1 MYIYTKLRLDFDG
14 NVLEQEG
21 YEYDGPVAHCKGAS
35 KEEKDQAAQQAE
47 LSKRQAAFFDVMTS
61 SYNKMFEGQTA
72 ILGTLK
78 KTFDPI
84 LKAGPNQYGLSAAED
99 RAIRT
104 QASETTAQNYKM
116 AKQAVAEG
124 RAAQT
129 GDAFIPKGSD
139 AQLDAQLA
147 TAAAAQESQQ
157 QLGITQK
164 GFEIGRAQFK
174 DAATALGGVAQQM
187 SPTAFAGQASTAG
200 QTATQ
205 GSGEA
210 FDQYKDIYEQ
220 NKASSGWNIAG
231 GILGGALSAGVS
243 GFTGGL
249 GGGLATKVLGGGKKY
264 VGP

>member
-1 MYIYTKLRLDFDG
+1 MYIYTKLVLDPNG
-14 NVLEQEG
+14 NVIEQEG
-21 YEYDGPVAHCKGAS
+21 YEYNGPVAYCKGAS
-35 KEEKDQAAQQAE
+35 KEEKAQAAQQAE
-47 LSKRQAAFFDVMTS
+47 LSKRQSAFFDVMTA

-78 KTFDPI
+78 RTFEPI

-99 RAIRT
+99 RALRT
-104 QASETTAQNYKM
+104 QASEATAQSYKM

-129 GDAFIPKGSD
+129 GDAFIPKGAD

-164 GFEIGRAQFK
+164 GYEVGRQQFG
-174 DAATALGGVAQQM
+174 AAANALSGVAQQM
-187 SPTAFAGQASTAG
+187 SPTGYAGQASTAG

-205 GSGEA
+205 GGSEA
-210 FDQYKDIYEQ
+210 FDQYKDIYAQ
-220 NKASSGWNIAG
+220 NKAASGWNIAG
-231 GILGGALSAGVS
+231 GILGGAISAGVS
-243 GFTGGL
+243 GFTGGYGKAL
-249 GGGLATKVLGGGKKY
+249 GTKMGER
-264 VGP
+264 

>member
-1 MYIYTKLRLDFDG
+1 MYIYTKLRLDFEG
-14 NVLEQEG
+14 NVIEQEG
-21 YEYDGPVAHCKGAS
+21 YEYNGPLAYCKGAS
-35 KEEKDQAAQQAE
+35 KEEKAQAAQQADT
-47 LSKRQAAFFDVMTS
+47 SKKQAAFFDVMTA

-78 KTFDPI
+78 KTFEPI

-104 QASETTAQNYKM
+104 QASETTAQSYKM

-139 AQLDAQLA
+139 AQLDMQLA
-147 TAAAAQESQQ
+147 SSAAAQESQQ

-164 GFEIGRAQFK
+164 GYDIGRQQFG
-174 DAATALGGVAQQM
+174 AAASALSGVAQQM
-187 SPTAFAGQASTAG
+187 NPIGFSGQASTAG

-210 FDQYKDIYEQ
+210 FDQYKDIYDQ
-220 NKASSGWNIAG
+220 NKAASGWNIAG
-231 GILGGALSAGVS
+231 GILGGAIQAGVS
-243 GFTGGL
+243 GFTGGYGTAL
-249 GGGLATKVLGGGKKY
+249 GGRLGK
-264 VGP
+264 

>member
-1 MYIYTKLRLDFDG
+1 MYIYTRLRIDFQG
-14 NVLEQEG
+14 NVIEQEG
-21 YEYDGPVAHCKGAS
+21 YEYNGPISYCKGAS
-35 KEEKDQAAQQAE
+35 QEEKAQAAQQAE
-47 LSKRQAAFFDVMTS
+47 LSKKQSAFFDVMTA

-78 KTFDPI
+78 RTFEPI

-104 QASETTAQNYKM
+104 QASEATAQSYKM

-129 GDAFIPKGSD
+129 GDAFIPKGVD
-139 AQLDAQLA
+139 VQLDAQLA

-164 GFEIGRAQFK
+164 GFEVGRQQFK
-174 DAATALGGVAQQM
+174 EAANALGGVAQQM
-187 SPTAFAGQASTAG
+187 SPTGYAGQASTAG

-205 GSGEA
+205 ASGEA

-220 NKASSGWNIAG
+220 NRASSGWNIAG

-243 GFTGGL
+243 GFTGGYGAAL
-249 GGGLATKVLGGGKKY
+249 GKKM
-264 VGP
+264 GGR

>member
-1 MYIYTKLRLDFDG
+1 MYIYTKLRLDFEG
-14 NVLEQEG
+14 NILEQEG
-21 YEYDGPVAHCKGAS
+21 YEYNGPLAYCKGAS
-35 KEEKDQAAQQAE
+35 KEEKAQAAQQAE
-47 LSKRQAAFFDVMTS
+47 TSKKQAAFFDVMTA

-78 KTFDPI
+78 KTFEPI
-84 LKAGPNQYGLSAAED
+84 LKAGPNQYGLSDAED

-104 QASETTAQNYKM
+104 QASETTAQSYKM

-139 AQLDAQLA
+139 AQLDMQLA
-147 TAAAAQESQQ
+147 SSAAAQESQQ

-164 GFEIGRAQFK
+164 GFEVGRQQFK
-174 DAATALGGVAQQM
+174 EAANALGGVAQQM
-187 SPTAFAGQASTAG
+187 NPIGFSGQASSAG

-220 NKASSGWNIAG
+220 NRASSGWNIAG
-231 GILGGALSAGVS
+231 GILGGALSAGVT
-243 GFTGGL
+243 GFTGGYGKAL
-249 GGGLATKVLGGGKKY
+249 GGRLGS
-264 VGP
+264 

>member
-1 MYIYTKLRLDFDG
+1 MYIYTKLWLDFEG

-21 YEYDGPVAHCKGAS
+21 YEYNGPMAYCKGAS
-35 KEEKDQAAQQAE
+35 KEEKAQAAQQAE
-47 LSKRQAAFFDVMTS
+47 LSKRQSAFFDVMTA
-61 SYNKMFEGQTA
+61 SYNKMFAGQTA
-72 ILGTLK
+72 ILNTLQ
-78 KTFDPI
+78 KTFEPI
-84 LKAGPNQYGLSAAED
+84 LKAGPNRYGLSAAED

-104 QASETTAQNYKM
+104 QASEATAQSYKM

-147 TAAAAQESQQ
+147 TAAAGQESQQ

-164 GFEIGRAQFK
+164 GFEVGRQQFQ

-187 SPTAFAGQASTAG
+187 SPTGYAGQASTAG

-205 GSGEA
+205 GGSEA
-210 FDQYKDIYEQ
+210 FDQYKTIFEQ
-220 NKASSGWNIAG
+220 NRASSGWNIAG
-231 GILGGALSAGVS
+231 GILGGAISAGVS
-243 GFTGGL
+243 GFTGGFGGALGKRL
-249 GGGLATKVLGGGKKY
+249 GG
-264 VGP
+264 